1 MAWTPKNTVVV
12 PVDLSEECLAAINT
26 ALDLVA
32 EPSGLHVVH
41 VLPELSPIEPTVA
54 WEAMQSSLR
63 HRHADEEIRK
73 WLSDPKYRDL
83 SINIFVGEPAHEIT
97 LFAERV
103 KAELIVM
110 PSHGRTG
117 IKRFLIGS
125 IAERT
130 VRLAHCPVL
139 VLRR

>member
-1 MAWTPKNTVVV
+1 MAWTPKKTVVV

-63 HRHADEEIRK
+63 HRHAEEELRK

-97 LFAERV
+97 QIGRASCRERV
-103 KAELIVM
+103 YSSV
-110 PSHGRTG
+110 
-117 IKRFLIGS
+117 
-125 IAERT
+125 
-130 VRLAHCPVL
+130 
-139 VLRR
+139 